1 MVKINP
7 NFGYWKTNT
16 GSGGLK
22 TISFNLAI
30 APSNSFTPVNVP
42 SDYEISYYT
51 TGDNNTIAG
60 VEITNTNGKPFL
72 IIPSTQI
79 APYIS
84 SSAVY
89 IVTPDQPIMVST
101 TYPESIAAIGENQK
115 FILNDIFSMNSGMYP
130 FPATFFIVD

>member
-7 NFGYWKTNT
+7 NFGYWKTNAS
-16 GSGGLK
+16 SGGLK
-22 TISFNLAI
+22 TIQFNLAI
-30 APSNSFTPVNVP
+30 TPVNSFTPVNIP
-42 SDYEISYYT
+42 NGYKINYYYT
-51 TGDNNTIAG
+51 GSNNTISG
-60 VEITNTNGKPFL
+60 VEITNINSKPFL

-89 IVTPDQPIMVST
+89 VTTSDQPILVPT

-115 FILNDIFSMNSGMYP
+115 FILMDIFSMSSGMYP
-130 FPATFFIVD
+130 FPATFYIID

>member
-7 NFGYWKTNT
+7 NFGYWKANT
-16 GSGGLK
+16 DNGGLK
-22 TISFNLAI
+22 TISFNLTI
-30 APSNSFTPVNVP
+30 NPSNSFTPVNVP
-42 SDYEISYYT
+42 NDYEISYYT

-60 VEITNTNGKPFL
+60 IEITNTSSKPFL

-89 IVTPDQPIMVST
+89 IVTPDQPIMVQT

-115 FILNDIFSMNSGMYP
+115 FILNDIFSMSSGMYP
-130 FPATFFIVD
+130 FPATFFIID